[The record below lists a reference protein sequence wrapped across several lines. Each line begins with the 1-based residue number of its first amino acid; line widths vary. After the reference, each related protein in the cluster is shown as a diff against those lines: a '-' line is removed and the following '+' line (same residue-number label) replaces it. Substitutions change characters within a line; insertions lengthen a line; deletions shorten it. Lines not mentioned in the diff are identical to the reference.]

1 MKIGSSRQKRKLAFT
16 LVALVVVIFLVL
28 LLAGTFFSALQNARS
43 RAGQM
48 QCLNNLKQVGV
59 GVLQYLPDN
68 EDIFSACGSRN
79 TYGFQ
84 PEDWIYWRTNKSF
97 PQIEKS
103 PTAKYIT
110 SFHTNLLRCSRDID
124 FRERRQRQ
132 SDSHGLYIYSYSML
146 SYPDVGTNAGGISSV
161 FGGGFP
167 RYFKQQAI
175 RNPAHKLMLIEEQ
188 ASHRRGESP
197 DVGGSSEIINDGR
210 WIPDGDMITVRHNG
224 RGQSTFADGHVE
236 MVRPHVAKLRVFTD
250 PTY

>member
-1 MKIGSSRQKRKLAFT
+1 MKITPARQRRKFAFT
-16 LVALVVVIFLVL
+16 LVALIVVIFLL
-28 LLAGTFFSALQNARS
+28 SLLATIFSPALRHAKS

-48 QCLNNLKQVGV
+48 QCLNNLKQIGA

-68 EDIFSACGSRN
+68 NDVFPACGSRN
-79 TYGFQ
+79 TFSFQ

-97 PQIEKS
+97 PQVEKS

-124 FRERRQRQ
+124 FRERRLRQ

-146 SYPDVGTNAGGISSV
+146 SYPEFGTNALGISSI

-175 RNPAHKLMLIEEQ
+175 RNPSHKLMLIEEQ

-197 DVGGSSEIINDGR
+197 DVAGSSEIINDGR
-210 WIPDGDMITVRHNG
+210 WIPSGDMITVRHDG

-236 MVRPHVAKLRVFTD
+236 VIRPHVAKLRVFTD